1 MGFRLGRIGPWQ
13 TSGTLLAQ
21 VGSGAGRAETML
33 TCGSALRGLSSR
45 LDGESK
51 LSEHLDGAGLPAL
64 EITGESTEASIEK

>member
-1 MGFRLGRIGPWQ
+1 
-13 TSGTLLAQ
+13 
-21 VGSGAGRAETML
+21 
-33 TCGSALRGLSSR
+33 LSSR